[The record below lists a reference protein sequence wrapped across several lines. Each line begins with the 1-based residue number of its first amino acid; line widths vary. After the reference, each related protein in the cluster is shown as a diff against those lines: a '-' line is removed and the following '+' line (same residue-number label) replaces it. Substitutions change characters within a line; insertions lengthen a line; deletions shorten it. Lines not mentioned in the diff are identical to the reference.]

1 MNLNS
6 VKCTTAFANTGFG
19 KCTFTPREIV
29 AALLVSSS
37 FVITEADTEN
47 LQSFLEDAIK
57 NPVRSERANLVP
69 GFVAFT
75 DSSDEVVRE
84 QLGYGGTATL
94 RDGNYNWTFRFV
106 DGGLCLLSSLQ
117 AFNGQRPNVIFIDA
131 AGNFIGTKRNG
142 GLAGIPVEDYWANK
156 WVPSDGSSASAN
168 LSVYFSFRPET
179 INQMLSFIQTANID
193 GFDLAS
199 LQGIQDLV
207 LVAGAATASSAV
219 ISVADKC
226 SGSVEDFGDLY
237 GADLANDSLWTAVG
251 VDGSVQTISAVAYN
265 ATTRVFTL
273 TFDAPRTVDS
283 IVGLAPINDL
293 ENAGIVGFEGTTV
306 RVPLA

>member
-37 FVITEADTEN
+37 FVITEANTNN
-47 LQSFLEDAIK
+47 LQTFLEGAIH

-156 WVPSDGSSASAN
+156 WTPSDGASASAN

-179 INQMLSFIQTANID
+179 INEKLAFIQTANIED
-193 GFDLAS
+193 FDLAS
-199 LQGIQDLV
+199 IQGIQDLV
-207 LVAGAATASSAV
+207 LVPGAVAAASAV
-219 ISVADKC
+219 ITVADKC
-226 SGSVEDFGDLY
+226 SGSPEDFGDLY
-237 GADLANDSLWTAVG
+237 GADLADETLWTATG
-251 VDGSVQTISAVAYN
+251 TDGSSQTISAVAYN
-265 ATTRVFTL
+265 SVTHEFTL
-273 TFDAPRTVDS
+273 TFDPVRTIDS
-283 IVGLAPINDL
+283 IVGLAPIDDL
-293 ENAGIVGFEGTTV
+293 ETAGIVGFEGTSV